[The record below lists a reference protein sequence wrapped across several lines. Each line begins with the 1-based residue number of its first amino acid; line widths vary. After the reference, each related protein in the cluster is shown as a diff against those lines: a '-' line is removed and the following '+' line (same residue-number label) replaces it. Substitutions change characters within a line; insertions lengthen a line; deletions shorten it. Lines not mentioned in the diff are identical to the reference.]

1 MASKLKK
8 EKIKLKPI
16 TEKTF
21 LPIIEL
27 DAGDDGA
34 YVENNSITII
44 QALFKKLLINVKGIY
59 LESDAD
65 TEPKPIGLLLVH
77 PFKNNK
83 LLSIHRFMI
92 DKKYQGKG
100 YGKEAFKLGLKFY
113 IRKYKPTTIELSSKN
128 ANAIKLYKKFGFEEY
143 KERKGDKAYLR
154 VHTKDIIFL

>member
-1 MASKLKK
+1 MTSRLKR
-8 EKIKLKPI
+8 ITLKPI

-59 LESDAD
+59 LESA
-65 TEPKPIGLLLVH
+65 TEVIPIGLILVH
-77 PFKNNK
+77 PLKNNK

-128 ANAIKLYKKFGFEEY
+128 ANAIKLYKKFGFNEY
-143 KERKGDKAYLR
+143 KERKEDKAYLR
-154 VHTKDIIFL
+154 VYTKDIIFL